1 MMKIKLFKTNNIVE
15 GLHSKLNSFLKK
27 NKISKLDFIIAMRNI
42 FINEFLSNNNLNRY
56 DFKAKSLINL
66 VICEKLNIEFK

>member
-1 MMKIKLFKTNNIVE
+1 MMKVKLFKTNNIVE

-27 NKISKLDFIIAMRNI
+27 NKTSKIDFIIAMRNI